1 MVARDITID
10 GEPDEVWEAL
20 TDPELLAEW
29 LGDEGQAIVEE
40 AEPSERLVLWL
51 VEDDDPGSRVEL
63 RLVAVPDGTRVTVT
77 RVPAGTGTRRSS
89 TREPGSSSS

>member
-1 MVARDITID
+1 MSDVTRDITLPV
-10 GEPDEVWEAL
+10 EPDEAWEAL

-29 LGDEGQAIVEE
+29 LGEDGQALVEE

-51 VEDDDPGSRVEL
+51 YEDDDPGSRVEL

-77 RVPAGTGTRRSS
+77 EAPVGPFAMAGA
-89 TREPGSSSS
+89 